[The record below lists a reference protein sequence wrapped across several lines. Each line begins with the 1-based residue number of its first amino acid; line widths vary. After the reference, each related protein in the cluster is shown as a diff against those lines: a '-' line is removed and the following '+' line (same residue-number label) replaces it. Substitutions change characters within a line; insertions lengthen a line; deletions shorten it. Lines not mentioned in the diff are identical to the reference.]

1 MAVRTVTSRQAA
13 EEEARAEVDVLKSHL
28 DSRAQLTKKIEA
40 ALSKVQAAG
49 KGLDEAVAPLSGET
63 KELQIFCNS
72 TYSHIS
78 AA

>member
-1 MAVRTVTSRQAA
+1 MAVRAVSSRQAA

-40 ALSKVQAAG
+40 ALSKVQSAG

-63 KELQIFCNS
+63 KELQTFCNS
-72 TYSHIS
+72 AYPCVSV
-78 AA
+78 A